1 MDPPGSEARP
11 MGRLD
16 WSIVG
21 VLVVFLV
28 VVAAAS
34 RRHTRSV
41 ADFLAAGRCAGRYLI
56 SVSEGAAGLGAIT
69 LIAFWEMHYDRGFTG
84 VWWNLPNWPILFI
97 IALTGWVTY
106 RFRQTRA
113 MTLAQFFEMRYSRS
127 FRIYAGSI
135 AFLCGV
141 VNFGIFPAVGT
152 RFFIHFCGLPPT
164 VSIAGYDAST
174 FALLMAGLLGL
185 ALFFTFTGGQ
195 IAIIVTDFV
204 QGIVS
209 MAMLVTI
216 VTVLLGRFEWTQIH
230 EALTMAPPGQ
240 SKLNPFD
247 MGEVD
252 SFSIRFFLIT
262 YVMFFY
268 NWMAWQGTAGF
279 NCSARS
285 PHEQRMAKVLA
296 TWRYFAQEL
305 LIPIVAVCAFTFL
318 HHPSF
323 AEQAEGVR
331 QAISSIANDKVQT
344 QMTVP
349 LALSRLLPVGLMGG
363 LCAMMLAAFISNHN
377 SYLHSWGSILVQDV
391 IMPLRGRSLSPA
403 RHLMLLRLSI
413 LGVAVFIYIFSL
425 VFPMGQYILM
435 FFRVTGSI
443 YLAGAGVTI
452 IGGLYWR
459 RGTVAAAWSALTTGA
474 VLSLVGFFLLER
486 DPQRVPWAAVRAA
499 VMWAQDHFTGQD
511 LLMIISAICV
521 ATYIIVSLATCR
533 QPFDLDR
540 MLHRGRHAEPG
551 TPAALPPTGLA
562 VLRMGPDFTRKDK
575 VLFIASMV
583 WIGLCALLFVGGA
596 VVHRVF
602 GLQADDWA
610 GFWHY
615 VVRFA
620 VVMGAVVVCWFG
632 FFGAR
637 DMIDLFRRLRRRV
650 RDDTDDGS
658 VR

>member
-1 MDPPGSEARP
+1 
-11 MGRLD
+11 MGQLD
-16 WSIVG
+16 WAIVG
-21 VLVVFLV
+21 VLVVFLLA
-28 VVAAAS
+28 VATAS

-84 VWWNLPNWPILFI
+84 VWWYLPNWPILFI
-97 IALTGWVTY
+97 IAMTGWVTY

-113 MTLAQFFEMRYSRS
+113 MTLAQFLEMRYSRA
-127 FRIYAGSI
+127 FRIYAGTI
-135 AFLCGV
+135 AFVCGV

-152 RFFIHFCGLPPT
+152 RFFIYFVGLPPT

-209 MAMLVTI
+209 MAVLVTT
-216 VTVLLGRFEWTQIH
+216 VAVLLGRFEWSQIH
-230 EALTMAPPGQ
+230 QALAAAPPGK
-240 SKLNPFD
+240 SMLNPFD
-247 MGEVD
+247 MGDVEG
-252 SFSIRFFLIT
+252 FSIRFFLIT

-296 TWRYFAQEL
+296 TWRNFTQDM
-305 LIPIVAVCAFTFL
+305 LIPVVAVCAFTFL
-318 HHPSF
+318 NHPAF
-323 AEQAEGVR
+323 AEQAAGVK
-331 QAISSIANDKVQT
+331 QAIASIGNAKVQS

-349 LALSRLLPVGLMGG
+349 LALSQLLPAGLMGG

-391 IMPLRGRSLSPA
+391 IMPLRGRPLSPA

-452 IGGLYWR
+452 VGGLYWR
-459 RGTVAAAWSALTTGA
+459 RGTAAAAWSAMTTGA

-486 DPQRVPWAAVRAA
+486 DPQKIPWGLPHNAAGWV
-499 VMWAQDHFTGQD
+499 QFHLTGQD

-521 ATYIIVSLATCR
+521 VTYIVVSLLTCR
-533 QPFDLDR
+533 ESFNLER
-540 MLHRGRHAEPG
+540 MLHRGAYAEPG
-551 TPAALPPTGLA
+551 TAAAALPPTGLA

-575 VLFIASMV
+575 ALYLASV
-583 WIGLCALLFVGGA
+583 IWIGLVGLLFVTGA
-596 VVHRVF
+596 IVHRVF
-602 GLQADDWA
+602 HLNADDWA

-615 VVRFA
+615 MVRFG
-620 VVMGAVVVCWFG
+620 VGMGTLVVCWFG

-637 DMIDLFRRLRRRV
+637 DLIDLFRRLRRRV